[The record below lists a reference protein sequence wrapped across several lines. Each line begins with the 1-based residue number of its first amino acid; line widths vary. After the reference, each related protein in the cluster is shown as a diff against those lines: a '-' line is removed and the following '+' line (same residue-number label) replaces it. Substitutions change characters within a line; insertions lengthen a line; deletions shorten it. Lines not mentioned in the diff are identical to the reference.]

1 MLVGGRNLASKRRK
15 LALSELLHL
24 RLLLAWLWLL
34 RFYYVEQN
42 QTHTMIMHK
51 SKSLAVGLLLGGL
64 TMTTALVAQAE
75 EEEAD
80 YQPFNIGVEGG
91 TLGLGGSVSWR
102 FADHFGVRGG
112 INYFSYSDNEN
123 IEGTQYDADLQLQSF
138 PLGFDIYPSRSSS
151 FRVTLGILLNQNEL
165 EGQTPLGQPVELN
178 GNTYVDASL
187 ALRLQAEQEP
197 ISPYIAIGGNLY
209 FDKAKHWS
217 LGYEL
222 GVAYTGEPEVTLTRT
237 GAANPGLDAD
247 MEAERQQLEDKFSD
261 FKLYPIVKVSVNFAF

>member
-1 MLVGGRNLASKRRK
+1 
-15 LALSELLHL
+15 
-24 RLLLAWLWLL
+24 
-34 RFYYVEQN
+34 
-42 QTHTMIMHK
+42 MITHK
-51 SKSLAVGLLLGGL
+51 SKSLAVGLLLGGFTL
-64 TMTTALVAQAE
+64 MTAQVVWAE

-80 YQPFNIGVEGG
+80 YQPFNIGLEGG
-91 TLGLGGSVSWR
+91 TLGLGGSLSWR

-112 INYFSYSDNEN
+112 ANYFSYSDSEN
-123 IEGTQYDADLQLQSF
+123 IEGTQYDADLRLQSF
-138 PLGFDIYPSRSSS
+138 PLGFDIYPSKRSS

-187 ALRLQAEQEP
+187 SLRLQAEQEP
-197 ISPYIAIGGNLY
+197 ISPYIAIGGNLF

-222 GVAYTGEPEVTLTRT
+222 GVAYTGEPEVSLTRT

-261 FKLYPIVKVSVNFAF
+261 FKLYPIVKISVNFAF